1 MGITLIK
8 DMVSHKKAIFMLDHV
23 PKRYLKLCARER
35 GQLHFTLMLLHLSC
49 FLESLRAAGGV
60 AERDQGQELRDRKQ
74 AAGTR
79 LLK

>member
-35 GQLHFTLMLLHLSC
+35 GRLHFTLMLTFVLL
-49 FLESLRAAGGV
+49 LGKPAAAGGV
-60 AERDQGQELRDRKQ
+60 SERDQGQELRDRKQ